1 MDLFS
6 VLVLLGGLLILGC
19 VLSSKL
25 SSRWSMPGLLIF
37 LLIGVLVRL
46 ISLHD
51 VVLSDVNNRL
61 TWRMANHLGTIALC
75 YILFS
80 GGFESSLKEIKK
92 VLVPGTLLST
102 MGVLMTALLLG
113 GACFALRSVLGCM
126 SGANLATCLLFG
138 AIISSTDAA
147 AVFTILR
154 SRKVGL
160 KGDLR
165 ALLEFESG
173 SNDPMATFLTLFF
186 LGLTIDPEVSVGRS
200 LLLFLPLF
208 AWKMLVGLFIG
219 WLFAQAAVALF
230 NHSNLDHDGLYYVMG
245 LSVVL
250 LTYSVSNLSQANG
263 FVAVYAA
270 GVFLGNRSFVFHN
283 SFIRFSNAISWLMQV
298 VLFTM
303 LGFMVTPSILLKTW
317 WQGLLLGGIL
327 MFVVRPIMVYVLLG
341 GKRFSLQVRALVSWV
356 GLRGGAP
363 IMLATFPMLY
373 QDKFAPVASDG
384 YTIAMVL
391 FHLVFWMVL
400 FSVACQSYT
409 IMPWAKWL
417 KLDAPLRIVPTAPI
431 SFDRVSHRSSKG
443 RAIDQNDYADNRMQ
457 EFMVLP
463 NSRLVGRAIK
473 ECALPQGVFVIMVQ
487 RGQRYIVP
495 RGETIL
501 QEGDTLTALGIRS
514 ALKQASELFE
524 AKDSN

>member
-1 MDLFS
+1 
-6 VLVLLGGLLILGC
+6 
-19 VLSSKL
+19 
-25 SSRWSMPGLLIF
+25 MPGLLIF

-46 ISLHD
+46 LALHD
-51 VVLSDVNNRL
+51 VVLSDVNSRL
-61 TWRMANHLGTIALC
+61 TWRMANHLGTTALC

-80 GGFESSLKEIKK
+80 GGFESSLAEIKK

-102 MGVLMTALLLG
+102 AGVLVTALLLG
-113 GACFALRSVLGCM
+113 GVCFALRPVLGCM
-126 SGANLATCLLFG
+126 AGASLATCLLFG

-154 SRKVGL
+154 SKKVGL

-186 LGLTIDPEVSVGRS
+186 LSLVITPEVSVGRS
-200 LLLFLPLF
+200 LLLFLPAF

-219 WLFAQAAVALF
+219 WLFAQIAVALF

-250 LTYSVSNLSQANG
+250 LTYSFANLLQANG
-263 FVAVYAA
+263 FLAVYAA
-270 GVFLGNRSFVFHN
+270 GVFLGDRSFVFHN
-283 SFIRFSNAISWLMQV
+283 SFVRFSNAISWLMQV

-303 LGFMVTPSILLKTW
+303 LGFMVTPALLLKTW
-317 WQGLLLGGIL
+317 WQGLLLGFLL
-327 MFVVRPIMVYVLLG
+327 MFVVRPMMVYALLR
-341 GKRFSLQVRALVSWV
+341 GKRFSPQVKALVSWV

-363 IMLATFPMLY
+363 IMLATFPMLH
-373 QDKFAPVASDG
+373 QGKFAPVPGED
-384 YTIAMVL
+384 YTIALVL

-417 KLDAPLRIVPTAPI
+417 KLDAPLKIVPTAPI
-431 SFDRVSHRSSKG
+431 SFDRVSHRSAKG
-443 RAIDQNDYADNRMQ
+443 REVDQNDYADNRMQ
-457 EFMVLP
+457 EFTVLP
-463 NSRLVGRAIK
+463 NSRLVGKTIK
-473 ECALPQGVFVIMVQ
+473 ECALPQGVFVIMIQ

-495 RGETIL
+495 RGETML
-501 QEGDTLTALGIRS
+501 LEGDTLTALGIRS
-514 ALKQASELFE
+514 ALKQANELFE
-524 AKDSN
+524 EGE